1 MNRRS
6 VGTTLI
12 MLLLLFAAGALAW
25 RAVGTPGIVRAQQA
39 SATSA
44 TPTTQQQTTPQA
56 SSQQEAAPPAA
67 PQAPP
72 QQSPTG
78 TSLKAETR
86 EVRVDVV
93 VTDKKGNYVEDL
105 KTSDFRLYEDDKQQP
120 INSFSFGADPK
131 GPIESQRHYMVLFFD
146 NSSMDL
152 SDQPRARAAAGK
164 FIDAYAGPDRV
175 MAVVN
180 FGGSLQFAQNFT
192 MDATRLKQAVSG
204 ISTSALASNPTASNS
219 GNIAN
224 SPGGG
229 PINADSSMSGL
240 QSGMPSLGNAEG
252 NFAAYTLLLSVRQL
266 AKSLASIP
274 GRKSLILFTAGFEL
288 DPERFSELTATID
301 ACNKA
306 NVAVYPLDVRG
317 LTTAVADA
325 AQADATEHVPAQRI
339 RPRIGLERGAAAQLF
354 CVRGACGG
362 GNFNFSAWTATCR
375 VSSRSL
381 SRVSGAAA
389 RRRWWRR
396 GRRRRSRRR
405 WRRRGRWRSRRGWRH
420 RRRWHRWRQRRDGRW
435 HWRWHRR
442 R

>member
-6 VGTTLI
+6 VGTTLM

-25 RAVGTPGIVRAQQA
+25 RAIQSPGIVRAQQA

-44 TPTTQQQTTPQA
+44 TQQQTTPPA
-56 SSQQEAAPPAA
+56 SPQQEAAPNTAPNTTPNTAPNAA
-67 PQAPP
+67 PQAPADK

-78 TSLKAETR
+78 TSIKAETR

-105 KTSDFRLYEDDKQQP
+105 KTNDFRLYEDDKQQP

-146 NSSMDL
+146 NASMDL

-192 MDATRLKQAVSG
+192 MDATRLKAAVSG

-219 GNIAN
+219 GNVAN

-229 PINADSSMSGL
+229 PINADASMSGL
-240 QSGMPSLGNAEG
+240 QSGLPSLGNAEG

-266 AKSLASIP
+266 AKSLATIP

-288 DPERFSELTATID
+288 NPERFSELTATID

-317 LTTAVADA
+317 LTTMSMLQSPRGETRDA
-325 AQADATEHVPAQRI
+325 WASDQADA
-339 RPRIGLERGAAAQLF
+339 
-354 CVRGACGG
+354 
-362 GNFNFSAWTATCR
+362 S
-375 VSSRSL
+375 VSSVRSN
-381 SRVSGAAA
+381 SDSSYAAPITVVA
-389 RRRWWRR
+389 PSSQP
-396 GRRRRSRRR
+396 GL
-405 WRRRGRWRSRRGWRH
+405 
-420 RRRWHRWRQRRDGRW
+420 QL
-435 HWRWHRR
+435 
-442 R
+442 